1 MDELIEQVE
10 SIFYEVNRLC
20 DTADL
25 LEQCDRERDEFIN
38 QKFSGAFQL
47 FNGSLHRLSKVIDD
61 FHSDLMRFNHGE
73 HS

>member
-1 MDELIEQVE
+1 MNELIEQVE

-38 QKFSGAFQL
+38 HT
-47 FNGSLHRLSKVIDD
+47 NI
-61 FHSDLMRFNHGE
+61 
-73 HS
+73 